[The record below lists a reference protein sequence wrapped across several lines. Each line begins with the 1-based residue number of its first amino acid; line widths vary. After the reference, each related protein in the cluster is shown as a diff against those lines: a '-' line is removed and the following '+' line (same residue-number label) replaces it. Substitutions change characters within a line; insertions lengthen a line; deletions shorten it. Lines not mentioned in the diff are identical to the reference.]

1 MLRSSLATDVT
12 SRSSPDAE
20 TLSCA
25 IVGRYA
31 GRWAQGL
38 ARPEGG
44 APSALWF
51 VDGFAGADLQRA
63 AMRGASVQPP
73 AVAAIQALPQTARI
87 VLVEE
92 DPGLISRL
100 CDDLDG
106 IDAIERIRVT
116 ADPASTEPGEIALV
130 EAPFA
135 RVATPL
141 ASGIGDDPALVRLAP
156 LAARTLP
163 WAAVEPLI
171 DLAATDVLLRVPLE
185 DFAKQAR
192 FNGPLA
198 DLPPHIRRVVEGCS
212 ALLSDP
218 RHGWITAWRQAQRAG
233 GMDAAL
239 SAIVARMQA
248 LLGGTDEE
256 RTAHALAAEGAGGP
270 VHLLLSTPFAAH
282 AEELAASVSD
292 GAAAKPKRST
302 ASKTAAPAEESPVSE
317 PPPAAAE
324 PADDDDVAA
333 KPKRAG
339 RKAKAPDA
347 PVTGET
353 PAIEDTP
360 APLPA
365 AAEPITTPDPA
376 AAPAETPPPQ
386 DDPEV
391 EAPAEVLDLFAGTPE
406 PQPEPRSPRAAPRP
420 RKTVEPV
427 AEELG
432 LFDEPES

>member
-1 MLRSSLATDVT
+1 MT
-12 SRSSPDAE
+12 SRSAPDAE
-20 TLSCA
+20 SLSCA
-25 IVGRYA
+25 IAGRYA

-38 ARPEGG
+38 ARPEGE

-51 VDGFAGADLQRA
+51 IDGFAGVDLQRA

-100 CDDLDG
+100 CEALDG
-106 IDAIERIRVT
+106 IDAVERIRVT

-135 RVATPL
+135 RVAASL

-156 LAARTLP
+156 LAARALP
-163 WAAVEPLI
+163 WAAVEPLV

-192 FNGPLA
+192 FTGPLA

-218 RHGWITAWRQAQRAG
+218 RHGWIAAWREAQRAG
-233 GMDAAL
+233 GIDAAM

-248 LLGGTDEE
+248 LLGGVDEE
-256 RTAHALAAEGAGGP
+256 RTAHAVAVEGAGGP

-282 AEELAASVSD
+282 ALE
-292 GAAAKPKRST
+292 P
-302 ASKTAAPAEESPVSE
+302 APAEPE
-317 PPPAAAE
+317 PS
-324 PADDDDVAA
+324 AA

-339 RKAKAPDA
+339 RKAKAPDT
-347 PVTGET
+347 PVADET
-353 PAIEDTP
+353 PAVEDTP
-360 APLPA
+360 AALPA
-365 AAEPITTPDPA
+365 AAEPSAALEPASAPVADETPAVEDTPAALPAAAELPATPEPA
-376 AAPAETPPPQ
+376 AAPAPQ
-386 DDPEV
+386 EEPEV

-406 PQPEPRSPRAAPRP
+406 PQPEPRSPRAAARP

-432 LFDEPES
+432 LFDEPEG